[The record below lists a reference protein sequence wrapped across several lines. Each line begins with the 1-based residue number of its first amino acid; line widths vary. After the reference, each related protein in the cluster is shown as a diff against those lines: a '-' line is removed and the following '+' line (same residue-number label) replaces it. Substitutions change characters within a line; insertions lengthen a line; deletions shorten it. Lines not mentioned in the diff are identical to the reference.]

1 MNPTSQKQPAPV
13 APALPLAE
21 VMPLLLASPLK
32 SVPTNYTPKRTSN
45 SSKPLKKRSLKL
57 SESDKESQIKELEA
71 ITNNTNALTTVI
83 EDNKEPPVI
92 SINEEGVI
100 NEIKPVNVKE
110 TTKDV
115 ELDIPVTPKK
125 QEDLTFKTPHKKS
138 PQGRRSPSLLKTP
151 KTPRSH
157 LPLSSIQELLSPI
170 AGFRR
175 AVPKTP
181 KSKQK

>member
-1 MNPTSQKQPAPV
+1 
-13 APALPLAE
+13 
-21 VMPLLLASPLK
+21 MPLLLTSPLK

-57 SESDKESQIKELEA
+57 SESEKESQIKELGA
-71 ITNNTNALTTVI
+71 VANDANALTTVLEEI
-83 EDNKEPPVI
+83 KEPPVI
-92 SINEEGVI
+92 SINEEGFI
-100 NEIKPVNVKE
+100 NEIQPALVKE
-110 TTKDV
+110 PTKEV